1 MLCTIWYHFYD
12 LKNVENIIGGVLFL
26 ENVQALA
33 LYCTNGTKS
42 HNASHDCYISFP
54 AALKLANIT
63 HVFKN
68 PSNNYRPVSI
78 SSVSKINES
87 LLFNQINDHFED
99 LFSKYQF
106 VLSI

>member
-1 MLCTIWYHFYD
+1 MHNLVLFLQFKKREHI
-12 LKNVENIIGGVLFL
+12 NGGVLFL
-26 ENVQALA
+26 ENLQALA
-33 LYCTNGTKS
+33 LYCTNSTKS

-106 VLSI
+106 VL